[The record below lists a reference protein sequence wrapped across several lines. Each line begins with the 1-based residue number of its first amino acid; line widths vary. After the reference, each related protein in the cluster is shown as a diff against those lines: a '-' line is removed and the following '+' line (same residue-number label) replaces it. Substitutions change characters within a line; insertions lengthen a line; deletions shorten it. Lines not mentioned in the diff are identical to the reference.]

1 MSREKIPMQEWDM
14 DNIYQVIRVRLQE
27 LHLLRISYSD
37 VRLANIHASVSVKL
51 SLIDFGISDC
61 TNNEERKKNDFEFL
75 DRILDILDSSGSNIN
90 IV

>member
-1 MSREKIPMQEWDM
+1 MSREKIPMEEWDM

-27 LHLLRISYSD
+27 LHLSRISYSD